1 MLSIE
6 EVISSTRLFMNLGAT
21 YRCVVAKKR
30 LVTGEMIRG
39 EVGERDG
46 WEGTYRWGTT
56 IEVV

>member
-1 MLSIE
+1 
-6 EVISSTRLFMNLGAT
+6 MNLGAT
-21 YRCVVAKKR
+21 YRCVVGKKR

-46 WEGTYRWGTT
+46 WEGTYGWGTT